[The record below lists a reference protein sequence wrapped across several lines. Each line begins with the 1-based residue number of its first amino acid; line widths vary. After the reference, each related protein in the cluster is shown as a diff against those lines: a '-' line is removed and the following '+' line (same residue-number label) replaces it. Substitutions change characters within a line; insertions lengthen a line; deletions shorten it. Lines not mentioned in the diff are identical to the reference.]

1 MSDLSKILAENQMEM
16 LKLLGPVTKARN
28 NHPEIEDLDSETK
41 DVPPTITSTPAKNKT
56 AARKNTP
63 TISRNK

>member
-1 MSDLSKILAENQMEM
+1 MEM
-16 LKLLGPVTKARN
+16 LKLLAPVTKARN
-28 NHPEIEDLDSETK
+28 NHPEIEDLDSETE